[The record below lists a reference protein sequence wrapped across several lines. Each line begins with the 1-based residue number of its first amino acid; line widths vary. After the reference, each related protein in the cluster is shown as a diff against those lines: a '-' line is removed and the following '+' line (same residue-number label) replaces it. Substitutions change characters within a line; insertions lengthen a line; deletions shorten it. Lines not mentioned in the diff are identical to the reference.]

1 MTEMLSSGSEESQ
14 SDDSQEIGN
23 REPEKGDS
31 PNPNNQK
38 ITFGELLKL
47 AQARNPNISSEYD
60 EPGTSELKTSQP
72 KQRTVPSTS
81 SDPSTTTWEV
91 LTIPKGRREDTRATR
106 KGSSQDSSADPQQQ
120 AQE

>member
-1 MTEMLSSGSEESQ
+1 MTELFLSGPEEPQ
-14 SDDSQEIGN
+14 SDDSQETGH

-31 PNPNNQK
+31 PNPNRPTL
-38 ITFGELLKL
+38 TFGELLEKM
-47 AQARNPNISSEYD
+47 AARGWESEESD
-60 EPGTSELKTSQP
+60 TSELTTP
-72 KQRTVPSTS
+72 ERPTGS

>member
-14 SDDSQEIGN
+14 SDDSQETGH

-47 AQARNPNISSEYD
+47 AQEINPNISSVYD
-60 EPGTSELKTSQP
+60 ESDTSELTTP
-72 KQRTVPSTS
+72 KRTTGSN
-81 SDPSTTTWEV
+81 DPSTTTWEV
-91 LTIPKGRREDTRATR
+91 LTIPKKRRGTTR
-106 KGSSQDSSADPQQQ
+106 KGSSQHDSSDPQQQ
-120 AQE
+120 AKE

>member
-14 SDDSQEIGN
+14 SDDSQETCH

-31 PNPNNQK
+31 PNPNRPTL
-38 ITFGELLKL
+38 TFGELLEKM
-47 AQARNPNISSEYD
+47 AARGWESEESD
-60 EPGTSELKTSQP
+60 TSELTTP
-72 KQRTVPSTS
+72 ERPTGS

-91 LTIPKGRREDTRATR
+91 LMIPKKPRRMIR
-106 KGSSQDSSADPQQQ
+106 KDSSQDSSADPQQQ

>member
-1 MTEMLSSGSEESQ
+1 MTELFSSGSEESQ
-14 SDDSQEIGN
+14 SDDSQETGN

-47 AQARNPNISSEYD
+47 AKERGIGSSGYD
-60 EPGTSELKTSQP
+60 ESGEWKTPTSSP
-72 KQRTVPSTS
+72 S

-91 LTIPKGRREDTRATR
+91 LMIPKKRRGTTR
-106 KGSSQDSSADPQQQ
+106 KDSSQDSSADPQQQ

>member
-14 SDDSQEIGN
+14 SDDSQETGH

-31 PNPNNQK
+31 PNPNNP
-38 ITFGELLKL
+38 IMTFGELLK
-47 AQARNPNISSEYD
+47 RVRERGIGESEYD
-60 EPGTSELKTSQP
+60 ESGTSVLPTTTP
-72 KQRTVPSTS
+72 TPS

-91 LTIPKGRREDTRATR
+91 LMIPKKPRRMIR
-106 KGSSQDSSADPQQQ
+106 KDSSQDSSADPQQQ